1 MKPNQSALLSMLLYL
16 SPIGIAAADEQHPS
30 PAIDAAGRKEV
41 LATLATQLHA
51 NYIFPDVANSLAAA
65 LAGKQAHGDYAAAN
79 TADAFADA
87 LSKDMRAI
95 GTDDHFQVFV
105 DPDFKPRPANAIPS
119 AEELAKDRQEMA
131 TYGFGIQKVERLRG
145 NVGYLEIRG
154 FGPTAMVGP
163 AYSAA
168 MSLLSGTDALILDL
182 RRNGGGEPDSVAYL
196 LSHFFPEGD
205 ERHLNDLYHRADNS
219 TRQYWTD
226 PSVGPRYNKP
236 VYVLT
241 SARTFSGGEE
251 CAYDFQTQKRATLV
265 GETTGGGSNPGDVFA
280 ISHGLVAF
288 IPTGRAINPVTHGN
302 WEHVGVKPDVAVPAA
317 QAQQTAYLAILR
329 QLVTTTT
336 DPDIKQDLQD
346 VLAKAEKGQPD
357 PPNYSPQH

>member
-1 MKPNQSALLSMLLYL
+1 MKFNQSAVLSALLCL
-16 SPIGIAAADEQHPS
+16 SPFGLVVADEPHPS
-30 PAIDAAGRKEV
+30 PTIDAAGRKEV
-41 LATLATQLHA
+41 IAALAAQLHTK
-51 NYIFPDVANSLAAA
+51 YIFPDVADSLAAT
-65 LAGKQAHGDYAAAN
+65 LAGKEAHGDYAAAN

-87 LSKDMRAI
+87 LSHDMRDI
-95 GTDDHFQVFV
+95 GKDGHFQVFV
-105 DPDFKPRPANAIPS
+105 DPEFKPHDPNAIPS
-119 AEELAKDRQEMA
+119 KDEIAQERQDMA
-131 TYGFGIQKVERLRG
+131 NLGFGIQKVERLRG

-163 AYSAA
+163 AYTAA

-182 RRNGGGEPDSVAYL
+182 RRNGGGEPGSVAYL
-196 LSHFFPEGD
+196 MSHFFPEGD
-205 ERHLNDLYHRADNS
+205 ERHLNDLYYRADNS

-226 PSVGPRYNKP
+226 PSVGLHYDKP

-280 ISHGLVAF
+280 IGHDMVAF
-288 IPTGRAINPVTHGN
+288 IPTGKAINPVTHIN

-317 QAQQTAYLAILR
+317 QAQQTAYVAILR
-329 QLVTTTT
+329 QLIATTT
-336 DPDIKQDLQD
+336 DPDIKQDRQD
-346 VLAKAEKGQPD
+346 ILAKAEKGQVD